1 MKKNLI
7 FALLFTLSISAFAEE
22 RTVGVALERYSVIA
36 GGWWLNQKCKL
47 LSQDKANQFT
57 NDVAVINTSLATTI
71 NNPNLVMSIQASGK
85 KTSESEPYA
94 SCEKVSDEIV
104 NYSSLAANQWATE
117 IRKIV
122 LEAATRLPR
131 APK

>member
-1 MKKNLI
+1 MKKILI
-7 FALLFTLSISAFAEE
+7 SILLFTLSSSVFAEE
-22 RTVGVALERYSVIA
+22 RVIGVALERYSVIA

-47 LSQDKANQFT
+47 LSQDKTGQFT
-57 NDVAVINTSLATTI
+57 SDVAVINTSLATTI

-94 SCEKVSDEIV
+94 SCAKVSDEIV
-104 NYSSLAANQWATE
+104 NYSSSAASQWANE
-117 IRKIV
+117 IRKTV
-122 LEAATRLPR
+122 LDAATRLPG